1 MYKKLAF
8 YAVAIILGI
17 SVAIVGNSV
26 YYQDDLTILLNS
38 LDNAKI
44 YFFYSDGCP
53 HCKEVKPYVQKI
65 AEKYNITFCN
75 VGSLHGDC
83 SEVLTKMKLKYVPT
97 LVFITTHKSYVFVGS
112 NEVLEV
118 INAIEGRK

>member
-8 YAVAIILGI
+8 YAAAIILGI

-44 YFFYSDGCP
+44 YFFYSD
-53 HCKEVKPYVQKI
+53 
-65 AEKYNITFCN
+65 
-75 VGSLHGDC
+75 S
-83 SEVLTKMKLKYVPT
+83 
-97 LVFITTHKSYVFVGS
+97 
-112 NEVLEV
+112 
-118 INAIEGRK
+118 